1 MELRKGT
8 NKMAKVSFPEID
20 KKFETMDRKTAEKLN
35 IMKNAPKKKSAPK
48 KKGVSK
54 KKK

>member
-1 MELRKGT
+1 
-8 NKMAKVSFPEID
+8 MAKVSFPEID

-35 IMKNAPKKKSAPK
+35 IMKNAPKKKPAK